1 MDAISNITLSA
12 GLTVQP
18 SSTSSSSSS
27 LFPTPSSSPLDD
39 SVIDT
44 GEGLYDSYL
53 PAYDVMLDYEVPL
66 DQIPD
71 TTQGN
76 AFFVATIV
84 IAVVLVVIILVCGVG
99 NCLFIAALA
108 RYKKLRNLTNLLIAN
123 LAVSDVLVAVVC
135 CPFLMDYY
143 VVKQLSWEHG
153 LVLCASINYLRT
165 VSLYVSTNALL
176 AIAVDRY
183 MAIVH
188 PLRPRMKHQTAYC
201 LILGVWVVP
210 VLISIPAA
218 YFASETKYPTHGN
231 GGHSNSDYHASISTS
246 SISLSTGFSDG
257 GAGGGGGVTG
267 GYGGTRNHKTFCAQ
281 IWPVDRQ
288 AIYRSYFLLVF
299 AAEFLGPVAV
309 MFACYVRVSRELW
322 FKGMPGFPTEQ
333 LRRRLR
339 RRRRTVL
346 VLMAVLVAYV
356 LCWAPYY
363 GFALLRD
370 FYPTLISRGRH
381 SLVVFYV
388 VECIAMSNGVI
399 NTLCFVSVRRARCP
413 WGRRRRTLGGSG
425 AGGARGSRGTT
436 NWTMVTG
443 KEGNDITM
451 GKVVMVDED
460 GDGDDDDG
468 DMDPGTET
476 ADATE
481 MR

>member
-1 MDAISNITLSA
+1 M
-12 GLTVQP
+12 
-18 SSTSSSSSS
+18 
-27 LFPTPSSSPLDD
+27 
-39 SVIDT
+39 
-44 GEGLYDSYL
+44 
-53 PAYDVMLDYEVPL
+53 
-66 DQIPD
+66 
-71 TTQGN
+71 
-76 AFFVATIV
+76 
-84 IAVVLVVIILVCGVG
+84 
-99 NCLFIAALA
+99 
-108 RYKKLRNLTNLLIAN
+108 
-123 LAVSDVLVAVVC
+123 
-135 CPFLMDYY
+135 
-143 VVKQLSWEHG
+143 
-153 LVLCASINYLRT
+153 
-165 VSLYVSTNALL
+165 
-176 AIAVDRY
+176 
-183 MAIVH
+183 
-188 PLRPRMKHQTAYC
+188 
-201 LILGVWVVP
+201 
-210 VLISIPAA
+210 
-218 YFASETKYPTHGN
+218 
-231 GGHSNSDYHASISTS
+231 
-246 SISLSTGFSDG
+246 
-257 GAGGGGGVTG
+257 
-267 GYGGTRNHKTFCAQ
+267 
-281 IWPVDRQ
+281 
-288 AIYRSYFLLVF
+288 F

-413 WGRRRRTLGGSG
+413 WGRRRRTLGSGGGGGRDGGEGRWWWGWGWFPCGSQGGGGGVGGSG